1 MTTILLQNTGR
12 INFPCYDVIRSAK
25 IFRHKSDL
33 LLFEKSINFESRV
46 AEVIEAKK
54 FEAGVPIC
62 EEAKSFFSQI
72 LDDPDLTCHV
82 LSLPSFLRK
91 FTCGSVV
98 AYVLT
103 K

>member
-1 MTTILLQNTGR
+1 MLLQNTGR
-12 INFPCYDVIRSAK
+12 IVFPCYDVIRSAK

-33 LLFEKSINFESRV
+33 ILFEKSINLESRI
-46 AEVIEAKK
+46 AEVTEAKN
-54 FEAGVPIC
+54 FEAGVPIF
-62 EEAKSFFSQI
+62 EEAKLFFRQI
-72 LDDPDLTCHV
+72 LDDSDLTSHV

-91 FTCGSVV
+91 FTSGSVV